1 MRRGPFSTDSRLYID
16 AMQFSLDRLRFNR
29 QRADYYDY
37 LSALMDG
44 MQGRR
49 TLKEIFQQDARRHG
63 CATVRGRLSARWAH
77 AYQVTGGDL
86 YATWLG
92 CFPLTELSL
101 IRAAQ
106 SFGNTPLI
114 RTLHDLSDA
123 LRLVQ
128 QARDVLVSTL
138 WSAVLA
144 VILLAIMVLAIPLF
158 TVPRLLHTFSAVP
171 PEFYGGLTRALVQF
185 SLFVQAQWVF
195 VVVLLIGCAGL
206 FLWSFPNLTGRA
218 RQHLE
223 HYSIWRIYR
232 CVNALQFLAVLTIVL
247 ARQSSTSTQ
256 LRAALSMQKAGA
268 NRWQSW
274 HVDTMLARIN
284 TGLVGADTFD
294 TGLLDRDLFWFLSD
308 MTLAR
313 GLVDGLALTRQRLKN
328 LVLSTVA
335 RQALALRWC
344 LLLVC
349 VAGLLG
355 LGLWHYAVI
364 DELRR
369 SLMLFYASQ

>member
-1 MRRGPFSTDSRLYID
+1 MRLGSFFADSRLYID

-49 TLKEIFQQDARRHG
+49 TLKEIFEQDGQRHG
-63 CATVRGRLSARWAH
+63 CATARGRLSVRWAY

-92 CFPLTELSL
+92 CFPLAELSL

-106 SFGNTPLI
+106 SFGNAPLI

-138 WSAVLA
+138 WSAVVA
-144 VILLAIMVLAIPLF
+144 VILLAIMLVAVPLF
-158 TVPRLLHTFSAVP
+158 TVPRLLHTFSIVP

-185 SLFVQAQWVF
+185 SLFVQAQWLF
-195 VVVLLIGCAGL
+195 VVVVLIGCAVL
-206 FLWSFPNLTGRA
+206 FLWSFPNLVGRP

-223 HYSIWRIYR
+223 RYSVWRIYR

-247 ARQSSTSTQ
+247 TRQSSTSTQ

-268 NRWQSW
+268 TRWQGW
-274 HVDTMLARIN
+274 HIDTMLERIN
-284 TGLVGADTFD
+284 EGLVGADTFD

-308 MTLAR
+308 MALAR

-328 LVLSTVA
+328 LVLNTVA